1 MWLLL
6 LVLVP
11 FFLFRSN
18 DSSPF
23 GMRRMGGGRLEA
35 PHKDREVSSYHGNN
49 RYVREFG
56 KQSKERRHLGSVVED
71 AGR

>member
-1 MWLLL
+1 MMMWLLL

-23 GMRRMGGGRLEA
+23 GMRRANLSSFWEGGGGGLKRRTKIE
-35 PHKDREVSSYHGNN
+35 
-49 RYVREFG
+49 RYPRTMG
-56 KQSKERRHLGSVVED
+56 TTD
-71 AGR
+71 T